1 MPQAEGGYTAL
12 DSAGTNGHDG
22 SGGAIYQSTTE
33 PTGPHS
39 VFESV
44 KRAIGQVVGNANGS
58 AQDTDDLL
66 TATNG
71 RQAIIV
77 GSRDRDK
84 IGKPLNTKMPSAPT
98 HTAEEARLLGTMP
111 IDPMDDIELRSVQL
125 QFPNARNS
133 ILEACDQRRVPTDKG
148 DIHVAIQGDTSKP
161 AILTY
166 HDLGLN
172 YATSFAGFFNF
183 PPMRGL
189 LENFCVYHVTAPG
202 QEEGAPT
209 LPEDYIFPT
218 MDELA
223 AQLVFVMSHFG
234 LKSVIGFGVGAG
246 ANILARFAHTNP
258 DKVGAL
264 VLINCVSTQSGWIEW
279 GYQSFNARFLRT
291 KGMTQSVID
300 YLMWHHFGRNPE
312 ERNHDLVQMYK
323 QHFERGVNPTNLAMF
338 INSYIHR
345 NDLNIARTPPGTP
358 GTQPSACT
366 LKMPVINITGA
377 LSPHVDDTVT
387 FNGRLDPTN
396 SSWMKI
402 SDCAMVLEEQPA
414 KLAEAFRLF
423 LQGEG
428 YATPLSTP
436 ATSPCGTK
444 YQTYSSIFFANFK
457 EQLEKERREQQADE
471 QQQQQKQLQRQRKQQ
486 KKLRSNVRLCRET
499 AINNNNNSSGGGYSS
514 SSGDASGGDSD
525 GNGNQSIERERHLPA
540 FEVDNDLDDLDFDAE
555 PEVSVNGTS
564 YTSAQ
569 KMRITENPL
578 PETVSC

>member
-1 MPQAEGGYTAL
+1 MPQSEGGYTAL
-12 DSAGTNGHDG
+12 DSAGTNGQDG

-39 VFESV
+39 VFESM
-44 KRAIGQVVGNANGS
+44 KRAIGQVVGTTNGS
-58 AQDTDDLL
+58 SQDTDDLL
-66 TATNG
+66 TTTNG
-71 RQAIIV
+71 RQATIV

-84 IGKPLNTKMPSAPT
+84 IGKPVNTKMPSAPT

-111 IDPMDDIELRSVQL
+111 VDPMDDIELRSVWL
-125 QFPNARNS
+125 QFPYTRGS
-133 ILEACDQRRVPTDKG
+133 TLQACEQRLVPTDKG
-148 DIHVAIQGDTSKP
+148 DIHVSVQGDTTKP

-183 PPMRGL
+183 PPLRSL

-209 LPEDYIFPT
+209 LPEDYVYPT

-246 ANILARFAHTNP
+246 ANILARFAHNHP

-279 GYQSFNARFLRT
+279 GYQSFNTRFLRT

-300 YLMWHHFGRNPE
+300 YLMWHHLGRNPE
-312 ERNHDLVQMYK
+312 ERNYDMVQMFK

-345 NDLNIARTPPGTP
+345 NDLNITRTPPGTP
-358 GTQPSACT
+358 GTQPSSCT

-402 SDCAMVLEEQPA
+402 SDCAMVMEEQPA

-457 EQLEKERREQQADE
+457 EQQEKERREQLAE
-471 QQQQQKQLQRQRKQQ
+471 QQQQLQQQQKQQ

-499 AINNNNNSSGGGYSS
+499 AINNNNTTNTGYAS
-514 SSGDASGGDSD
+514 SSGDASGGESD

-540 FEVDNDLDDLDFDAE
+540 CDMQKGLDDLDFVAE

-578 PETVSC
+578 PEAVSC

>member
-1 MPQAEGGYTAL
+1 MPQAEGGYVSLPAV
-12 DSAGTNGHDG
+12 NGNG
-22 SGGAIYQSTTE
+22 SAIYQSTTE
-33 PTGPHS
+33 PSAPPS

-44 KRAIGQVVGNANGS
+44 KRVIGQAIKSSPGDS
-58 AQDTDDLL
+58 EELL
-66 TATNG
+66 RSE
-71 RQAIIV
+71 RQPVIV
-77 GSRDRDK
+77 GGVRDRDK
-84 IGKPLNTKMPSAPT
+84 TGKTLNTKMPSAPT
-98 HTAEEARLLGTMP
+98 HTAEEAHLLGTMP
-111 IDPMDDIELRSVQL
+111 VDPMDDIELRSVQL
-125 QFPNARNS
+125 HFPNARGS

-161 AILTY
+161 AIVTY

-183 PPMRGL
+183 PVMRGL

-202 QEEGAPT
+202 QEEGAPA
-209 LPEDYIFPT
+209 LPEDYVYPT

-223 AQLVFVMSHFG
+223 AQLLFVLSHFG

-246 ANILARFAHTNP
+246 ANILARFAHGHP

-264 VLINCVSTQSGWIEW
+264 CLINCVSTQSGWIEW

-291 KGMTQSVID
+291 KGMTQGVID

-323 QHFERGVNPTNLAMF
+323 QHFERAVNPTNLAML
-338 INSYIHR
+338 INAYIHR
-345 NDLNIARTPPGTP
+345 NDLHLARTPPGTP
-358 GTQPSACT
+358 GAETAATT
-366 LKMPVINITGA
+366 LKMPVINITGS

-402 SDCAMVLEEQPA
+402 SDCALVLEEQPA

-436 ATSPCGTK
+436 ASSPCGTK
-444 YQTYSSIFFANFK
+444 YHTYSSIFFANF
-457 EQLEKERREQQADE
+457 RE
-471 QQQQQKQLQRQRKQQ
+471 QQQQAMEERDREREHDRQRQLN
-486 KKLRSNVRLCRET
+486 LRIGNRLRET
-499 AINNNNNSSGGGYSS
+499 AINCTNNGAGAGNGAGDNNNA
-514 SSGDASGGDSD
+514 DASEEEEDQEN
-525 GNGNQSIERERHLPA
+525 GNGNGNRAYVTTDTSGTLYYGTQSNKI
-540 FEVDNDLDDLDFDAE
+540 
-555 PEVSVNGTS
+555 
-564 YTSAQ
+564 
-569 KMRITENPL
+569 RITENPL
-578 PETVSC
+578 PEPVSS

>member
-77 GSRDRDK
+77 GS
-84 IGKPLNTKMPSAPT
+84 S
-98 HTAEEARLLGTMP
+98 TMP